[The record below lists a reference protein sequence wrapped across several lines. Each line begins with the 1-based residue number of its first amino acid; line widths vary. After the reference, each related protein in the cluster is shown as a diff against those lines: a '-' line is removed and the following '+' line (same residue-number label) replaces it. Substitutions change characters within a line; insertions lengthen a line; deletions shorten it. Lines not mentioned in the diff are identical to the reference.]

1 MFLNENSFID
11 FLSAKEVTWAGID
24 FSKAKFTRSGFDFP
38 NEIIQYFF
46 NEWNLLIISD
56 QKKYD
61 IRLSFRKPVL
71 HYDLSYIS
79 KRNKTVKAASALV
92 DYISV
97 DNMYKEEEILQ
108 YFSKLNLPRQTRFT
122 ISILVEAL
130 DKNSKIAALW
140 IVISDTESKNVTLCE
155 KFLKEPSGFN
165 TKNYWARTFYNLFFD
180 IQKHSFVRWENL
192 VKNKQI
198 QSTNNCQETGS

>member
-1 MFLNENSFID
+1 MFLNEDSFID

-24 FSKAKFTRSGFDFP
+24 FSKAKFCRNGFDFP
-38 NEIIQYFF
+38 TEIIQYFF

-61 IRLSFRKPVL
+61 IRLSFRKPIL
-71 HYDLSYIS
+71 HYDLSYIT
-79 KRNKTVKAASALV
+79 KRNKTVKASSAVV

-97 DNMYKEEEILQ
+97 ENMYSEEEIIQ
-108 YFSKLNLPRQTRFT
+108 YFAKLNLPQQTRFA
-122 ISILVEAL
+122 ISVLVEAL
-130 DKNSKIAALW
+130 DKNSKTAALW
-140 IVISDTESKNVTLCE
+140 IVINDTLNKQVVLCE

-165 TKNYWARTFYNLFFD
+165 TKSYWARTFYNLFFD
-180 IQKHSFVRWENL
+180 IQKSSFVRWENL

-198 QSTNNCQETGS
+198 QNTKHHQDVMS

>member
-1 MFLNENSFID
+1 MFLNEDSFID

-24 FSKAKFTRSGFDFP
+24 FSKAKFCRNGFDFP
-38 NEIIQYFF
+38 TEIIQYFF

-61 IRLSFRKPVL
+61 IRLSFRKPIL
-71 HYDLSYIS
+71 HYDLSYIT
-79 KRNKTVKAASALV
+79 KRNKTVKASSAVV

-97 DNMYKEEEILQ
+97 ENMYSEEEIIQ
-108 YFSKLNLPRQTRFT
+108 YFAKLNLPQQTRFA
-122 ISILVEAL
+122 ISVLVEAL
-130 DKNSKIAALW
+130 DKNSKTAALW
-140 IVISDTESKNVTLCE
+140 IVINDTLNKQVVLCE

-165 TKNYWARTFYNLFFD
+165 TKSYWARTFYNLFFD
-180 IQKHSFVRWENL
+180 IQKSSFVRWKNL

-198 QSTNNCQETGS
+198 QNTKHHQDVIS

>member
-1 MFLNENSFID
+1 MFLNEDSFID

-24 FSKAKFTRSGFDFP
+24 FSKAKFCRNGFDFP
-38 NEIIQYFF
+38 TEIIQYFF

-61 IRLSFRKPVL
+61 IRLSFRKPIL
-71 HYDLSYIS
+71 HYDLSYIT
-79 KRNKTVKAASALV
+79 KRNKTVKASSAVV

-97 DNMYKEEEILQ
+97 ENMYSEEEIIQ
-108 YFSKLNLPRQTRFT
+108 YFAKLNLPQQTRFA
-122 ISILVEAL
+122 ISVLVEAL
-130 DKNSKIAALW
+130 DKNSKTAALW
-140 IVISDTESKNVTLCE
+140 IVINDTLNKQVVLCE

-165 TKNYWARTFYNLFFD
+165 TKSYWARTFYNLFFD
-180 IQKHSFVRWENL
+180 IQKSSFVRWENL

-198 QSTNNCQETGS
+198 QNTKHHQDVIS

>member
-1 MFLNENSFID
+1 MFLNEDSFID

-24 FSKAKFTRSGFDFP
+24 FSKAKFCRNGFDFP
-38 NEIIQYFF
+38 TEIIQYFF

-61 IRLSFRKPVL
+61 IRLSFRKPIL
-71 HYDLSYIS
+71 HYDLSYIT
-79 KRNKTVKAASALV
+79 KRNKTVKASSAVV

-97 DNMYKEEEILQ
+97 ENMYSEEEIIQ
-108 YFSKLNLPRQTRFT
+108 YFAKLNLPQQTRFA
-122 ISILVEAL
+122 ISVLVEAL
-130 DKNSKIAALW
+130 DKNSKTAALW
-140 IVISDTESKNVTLCE
+140 IVINDTMNKQVILCE

-165 TKNYWARTFYNLFFD
+165 TKSYWARTFYNLFFD
-180 IQKHSFVRWENL
+180 IQKSSFVRWENL

-198 QSTNNCQETGS
+198 QNTKHHQDVIS

>member
-1 MFLNENSFID
+1 MFLNEDSFID

-24 FSKAKFTRSGFDFP
+24 FSKAKFCRNGFDFP
-38 NEIIQYFF
+38 TEIIQYFF

-61 IRLSFRKPVL
+61 IRLSFRKPIL
-71 HYDLSYIS
+71 HYDLSYIT
-79 KRNKTVKAASALV
+79 KRNKTVKASSTVV

-97 DNMYKEEEILQ
+97 ENMYSEEEIIQ
-108 YFSKLNLPRQTRFT
+108 YFAKLNLPQQTRFA
-122 ISILVEAL
+122 ISVLVEAL
-130 DKNSKIAALW
+130 DKNSKTAALW
-140 IVISDTESKNVTLCE
+140 IVINDTMNKQVVLCE

-165 TKNYWARTFYNLFFD
+165 TKSYWARTFYNLFFD
-180 IQKHSFVRWENL
+180 IQKSSFVRWENL

-198 QSTNNCQETGS
+198 QNTKHHQDVIS